1 MELSLE
7 QKVALTGAA
16 AFACNSDSSA
26 MVINGVAGSGKTFTL
41 TRMAEY
47 FANIGYGVAVVSFTN
62 RVVGAQ
68 KQNIG
73 SLGITT
79 QDRIMCSTIHSLFF
93 QAIFDQVTKEL
104 IRFEER
110 DEDQVRDLIKTITG
124 WTQDNNIL
132 LVDESSMVSS
142 GLIEQMIGTF
152 PGPIIF
158 FGDSHQLP
166 PIGEDRSVV
175 EDAWD
180 INMSTIHR
188 AAEDSGIVCL
198 SKEVRETGTY
208 RKRNHLSHNDIDFV
222 RKRDVTKQFLKDNEF
237 DMILCGTHRLRKKY
251 NHLSRVARGC
261 ADQEYPKKGELVTPA
276 DNISSD
282 MARGMI
288 FEVQSC
294 RISTDD
300 EEVTE
305 LWLKGKKEPLYVPLE
320 YWSSESKY
328 NAPKGIRR
336 TFHWFTF
343 AYAMTVHKAQGSEFD
358 NLLVVNENVSYFL
371 DQKRF
376 LYTAITRA
384 KKRLVL
390 AEE

>member
-1 MELSLE
+1 MDLSLE
-7 QKVALTGAA
+7 QKVALMGGAN
-16 AFACNSDSSA
+16 FAHNSSSTA

-41 TRMAEY
+41 TQMADY
-47 FANIGYGVAVVSFTN
+47 FASIGYGVCVVSFTN

-68 KQNIG
+68 KSNIKQLQKR
-73 SLGITT
+73 SR
-79 QDRIMCSTIHSLFF
+79 DRIMCSTIHSLFF
-93 QAIFDQVTKEL
+93 EAQFDPITKEL
-104 IRFEER
+104 IRFEPR
-110 DEDQVRDLIKTITG
+110 DEESVEEYIDKTIG
-124 WTQDNNIL
+124 VAAMNNIL

-142 GLIEQMIGTF
+142 ALIDQITDTF

-166 PIGEDRSVV
+166 PIGEDKSVV

-188 AAEDSGIVCL
+188 AAEDSGIVQL
-198 SKEVRETGTY
+198 SREIRERGTY
-208 RKRNHLSHNDIDFV
+208 RRRNYLHCNDVEII
-222 RKRDVTKQFLKDNEF
+222 RKKEITKQFLKQQEF
-237 DMILCGTHRLRKKY
+237 DMILCGTHKQRKKF

-261 ADQEYPKKGELVTPA
+261 ADQSYPKPGELITPA

-288 FEVQSC
+288 FEVQDC
-294 RISTDD
+294 RLVD

-305 LWLKGKKEPLYVPLE
+305 VKVKGFNEHFKVPLE

-328 NAPKGIRR
+328 NAPKGYRE
-336 TFHWFTF
+336 FHWFTF

-358 NLLVVNENVSYFL
+358 NLLVINENVSYFL
-371 DQKRF
+371 NQKRF
-376 LYTAITRA
+376 LYTAVTRA